1 MKSASNAIWGENH
14 PMTKI
19 NESATFKEKA
29 RAAVDKKAAI
39 GEDIDLKKYT
49 GAEEEY
55 PYRKDPTQLPSDV
68 KDRALSAGVML
79 EDMTQRSGT
88 YLQMDNI
95 PVHHSVT
102 QEGLEVMPVSQ
113 ALEKYDW
120 MPDYWWKAVAVDQDK
135 YTANVELN
143 NFDGYFIRALPGQK
157 TTLPVQ
163 ACLYLA
169 REKMIQNVHNI
180 IIAEEDSELH
190 IITGCT
196 AASREEFGL
205 HLGVSEF
212 FIKKGAKVTFT
223 MIHSW
228 NPDTAVRPR
237 TGAIIEDNALFMS
250 NYVLM
255 KPVRSIQLYPS
266 ARCVGE
272 NSTVRFN
279 SVLVALP
286 GSSIDA
292 GSRVF
297 LNARGARTEIISRAI
312 TTGGDIAARGYIE
325 GNAPAVKG
333 HLECRGLILSEKGNI
348 YAVPELKGTLA
359 GIDLSHEAAVGKINE
374 EEVEYLMARG
384 LTRTEATATIV
395 RGFLHVDIQGLPPLL
410 NAELKKAVDASE
422 KEVM

>member
-1 MKSASNAIWGENH
+1 
-14 PMTKI
+14 MTKTS
-19 NESATFKEKA
+19 ESNTFKAKA
-29 RAAVDKKAAI
+29 RAAIDKKAAL

-49 GAEEEY
+49 SAESEY
-55 PYRKDPTQLPSDV
+55 PYRKDPSELPAVV
-68 KDRALSAGVML
+68 KERMLGAGVIL
-79 EDMTQRSGT
+79 EDTSQRSGT

-95 PVHHSVT
+95 PVHSSTV
-102 QEGLEVMPVSQ
+102 QEGVEVMPVSQ
-113 ALEKYDW
+113 ALQKYDW

-135 YTANVELN
+135 YTANIELN
-143 NFDGYFIRALPGQK
+143 NFDGYFIRSLPGQK
-157 TTLPVQ
+157 TVFPVQ

-180 IIAEEDSELH
+180 IIAEEGSELH

-196 AASREEFGL
+196 AAVREEFGL

-237 TGAIIEDNALFMS
+237 TAAIIEDNGLFMS
-250 NYVLM
+250 NYLLM
-255 KPVRSIQLYPS
+255 KPVRSIQMYPT

-272 NSTVRFN
+272 NSTVRYN
-279 SVLVALP
+279 SILVALP
-286 GSSIDA
+286 GSSLDI
-292 GSRVF
+292 GSRVL

-312 TTGGDIAARGYIE
+312 TTGGNITARGYIE
-325 GNAPAVKG
+325 GNAPDVKG
-333 HLECRGLILSEKGNI
+333 HLECRGLILGQKGTI
-348 YAVPELKGTLA
+348 YAIPELKGTLA
-359 GIDLSHEAAVGKINE
+359 GIDLSHEAAVGKIAE

-384 LTRTEATATIV
+384 LTKTEATAAIV